1 MDFRGDQSS
10 SGYGDPDVA
19 WGGLMD
25 DEIRLKEGV
34 LAVPRCGGSYE
45 PRDRSQVSETNVR
58 RRTGLSNW
66 QVKRVTDYVDA
77 RLEGPVRVEDLA
89 AAAKLSPG
97 HFRRAFSISFGMS
110 PYAFVMHQRI
120 ERARTLLLASEHEM
134 GDIAFA
140 CGLSDHAHFSRLF
153 RRFVGTTPS
162 QWRQDLAAAQSAAQD
177 GIR

>member
-1 MDFRGDQSS
+1 MAI
-10 SGYGDPDVA
+10 PPAA

-25 DEIRLKEGV
+25 DEIRLKQGV
-34 LAVPRCGGSYE
+34 SVV
-45 PRDRSQVSETNVR
+45 SQCCHSSESRVR
-58 RRTGLSNW
+58 PQASEVNIPEKSGRRTGLSNW

-77 RLEGPVRVEDLA
+77 RLEGPVRVDGLA

-110 PYAFVMHQRI
+110 PYAFVMQQRI
-120 ERARTLLLASEHEM
+120 ERARTLLLASEREM

-162 QWRQDLAAAQSAAQD
+162 QWRHQFARQSASQD

>member
-1 MDFRGDQSS
+1 MDH
-10 SGYGDPDVA
+10 
-19 WGGLMD
+19 
-25 DEIRLKEGV
+25 EIRLKEGIS
-34 LAVPRCGGSYE
+34 AVFRHCGPAESRGR
-45 PRDRSQVSETNVR
+45 PQAADADNTDRGR

-66 QVKRVTDYVDA
+66 QVKRVTDYVDE
-77 RLEGPVRVEDLA
+77 RLEGSVRVDDLA

-110 PYAFVMHQRI
+110 PYAFVMQQRI

-162 QWRQDLAAAQSAAQD
+162 QWRHDFAVRSASQD
-177 GIR
+177 GTRQAGSLSTATS

>member
-1 MDFRGDQSS
+1 MAI
-10 SGYGDPDVA
+10 PPAA

-25 DEIRLKEGV
+25 DEIRLKQGV
-34 LAVPRCGGSYE
+34 SAVSRYCHSSE
-45 PRDRSQVSETNVR
+45 SRVRSQASEANIPEKSH
-58 RRTGLSNW
+58 RRTGLSDW

-77 RLEGPVRVEDLA
+77 RLEGPVRVDDLA

-97 HFRRAFSISFGMS
+97 HFRRVFSISFGMS
-110 PYAFVMHQRI
+110 PYAFVMQQRI
-120 ERARTLLLASEHEM
+120 ERARTLLLASQHEM

-162 QWRQDLAAAQSAAQD
+162 QWRHELATQSASQD